1 MKKLM
6 LVLTCLVV
14 STVAHAESRTFKKV
28 SAEKATVK
36 ILPDG
41 GADSGV
47 QAAEFVDA
55 QENDQFIKMLLA
67 DPTSTL
73 AKLRTQIEKETCE
86 GATSTP
92 ENPWIDGCGEVEVT
106 NSVQT
111 SFGRGGWMGAG
122 AGYTF
127 FVGFRN
133 DGTGHFF
140 EASHMF
146 TITEDVSADVND
158 EGEYIGSVTK
168 DLSFGKL
175 TKLPESQN

>member
-1 MKKLM
+1 MKKIL
-6 LVLTCLVV
+6 LVLACLAV
-14 STVAHAESRTFKKV
+14 SVAAQAESRTFKKV

-41 GADSGV
+41 GAESGV

-55 QENDQFIKMLLA
+55 QENDEFIKMLLA
-67 DPTSTL
+67 DPTSSL

-92 ENPWIDGCGEVEVT
+92 ENPWIAACGEVEVT
-106 NSVQT
+106 RGVQT

-122 AGYTF
+122 AAYTF

-140 EASHMF
+140 EATHMF
-146 TITEDVSADVND
+146 TIAEDVGADVNE
-158 EGEYIGSVTK
+158 EGDYLGSVTK
-168 DLSFGKL
+168 ELSLGKIV
-175 TKLPESQN
+175 KLPGSQN